1 MPSNGVRWGRWAL
14 LLIGPTGV
22 GLTLVAVFIPVL
34 VTLSASDPVSAGT
47 AASAGAL
54 GIRPVVLNAYKAA
67 ASRAPCKIG
76 WWVLAGIGK
85 VESSH
90 AASSQIVTDG
100 TLTTPILGPLL
111 DGSTPGPSIVTLP
124 DGSYDRAGGIVQFL
138 GTTWATD
145 GIRSA
150 SDGLPPDRQNIYD
163 ATLSAAA
170 KLCRDGAG
178 VDMSDPNADL
188 TGPLLAY
195 NHDAAYVADVSSWAR
210 YYAHFETD
218 STGNVFTAGLYAL
231 PVDPTLL
238 TDKMLAEPHH
248 DHPALD
254 LPVPT
259 GTPVFAV
266 EGGQVDLTTD
276 PACGQGFRLVSDSGD
291 LWTYC
296 HASEFNVKQGD
307 RVTTGQ
313 QVMLSGAS
321 GEGVTGPHL
330 HIQIADPLTGLYCP
344 GPIFAQWLK
353 GIPLA
358 PPQLE
363 RTDCVG

>member
-1 MPSNGVRWGRWAL
+1 MRDGIRWGRWAL

-22 GLTLVAVFIPVL
+22 GFTLMAVFIPVL
-34 VTLSASDPVSAGT
+34 VTLSASDPVAAST
-47 AASAGAL
+47 AASVGAL

-67 ASRAPCKIG
+67 ATRAPCKIG
-76 WWVLAGIGK
+76 WWVPAGIGK

-90 AASSQIVTDG
+90 AASSQISTDG

-111 DGSTPGPSIVTLP
+111 DGSTPGTAIVTLP

-138 GTTWATD
+138 ETTWATE

-150 SDGLPPDRQNIYD
+150 SDGQPPDRQNIYD
-163 ATLSAAA
+163 STLSAAA
-170 KLCRDGAG
+170 KLCRDGVG
-178 VDMSDPNADL
+178 VDLSDPNADL

-195 NHDAAYVADVSSWAR
+195 NHDAGYVADVSSWAR

-231 PVDPTLL
+231 PVDPSLL

-266 EGGQVDLTTD
+266 EGGLIDLTTD
-276 PACGQGFRLVSDSGD
+276 PACGQGIMLVSDSGI
-291 LWTYC
+291 LYTMC
-296 HASEFNVKQGD
+296 HGSQLIAKPGD
-307 RVTTGQ
+307 KVVAGQ
-313 QVMLSGAS
+313 EIMLSGES

-330 HIQIADPLTGLYCP
+330 HVQILIPPLGLVCP
-344 GPIFAQWLK
+344 GPIFAQWLR
-353 GIPLA
+353 GLPLN
-358 PPQLE
+358 PGQLE